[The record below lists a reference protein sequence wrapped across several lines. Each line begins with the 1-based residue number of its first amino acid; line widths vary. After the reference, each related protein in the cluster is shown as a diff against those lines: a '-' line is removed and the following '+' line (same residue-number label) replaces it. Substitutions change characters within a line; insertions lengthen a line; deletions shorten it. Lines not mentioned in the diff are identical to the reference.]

1 VLMGVAQRA
10 DIAAELIE
18 GGLAA
23 DTPVAAI
30 RHATSSQQQ
39 VVRCTLSELGD
50 ATVESPATIVIG
62 AVAAFD
68 LTSEFIRGLTVA
80 DT

>member
-1 VLMGVAQRA
+1 M
-10 DIAAELIE
+10 E
-18 GGLAA
+18 GGLAP

-30 RHATSSQQQ
+30 RHATSSGQH
-39 VVRCTLSELGD
+39 VVRCALSELAD
-50 ATVESPATIVIG
+50 TLVESPATIVIG

-68 LTSEFIRGLTVA
+68 LTDEFIRGLAAA

>member
-1 VLMGVAQRA
+1 LPV
-10 DIAAELIE
+10 
-18 GGLAA
+18 

-30 RHATSSQQQ
+30 RHATSSQQH
-39 VVRCTLSELGD
+39 VVRCVLSELAD
-50 ATVESPATIVIG
+50 TVVESPATIVIG

-68 LTSEFIRGLTVA
+68 LSSEFIRGLAVA

>member
-1 VLMGVAQRA
+1 M
-10 DIAAELIE
+10 IE

-30 RHATSSQQQ
+30 RHATSSQQH
-39 VVRCTLSELGD
+39 VVRCALSELAD
-50 ATVESPATIVIG
+50 AAVESPATIVIG

-68 LTSEFIRGLTVA
+68 LNSEFIQGLVVA

>member
-1 VLMGVAQRA
+1 LMA
-10 DIAAELIE
+10 

-23 DTPVAAI
+23 ETPVAAI
-30 RHATSSQQQ
+30 RQATSSQQH
-39 VVRCTLSELGD
+39 VVRCALSEL
-50 ATVESPATIVIG
+50 ATASVESPATIVIG

-68 LTSEFIRGLTVA
+68 LGGEFIQGLAVA

>member
-1 VLMGVAQRA
+1 LGVSQRA
-10 DIAAELIE
+10 VIAEALIA
-18 GGLAA
+18 GGLAS

-30 RHATSSQQQ
+30 RQATSSQQTI
-39 VVRCTLSELGD
+39 VRCALSELAGVV
-50 ATVESPATIVIG
+50 VESPATIVIG

-68 LTSEFIRGLTVA
+68 LTSEFIRGLAAA

>member
-1 VLMGVAQRA
+1 MLMGVAQRA
-10 DIAAELIE
+10 VIAAALIE
-18 GGLAA
+18 GGLPA

-30 RHATSSQQQ
+30 RHATSSEQV
-39 VVRCTLSELGD
+39 VVRCALSELAD
-50 ATVESPATIVIG
+50 AAVASPATIVIG

-68 LTSEFIRGLTVA
+68 LNSEFIRGLAAA